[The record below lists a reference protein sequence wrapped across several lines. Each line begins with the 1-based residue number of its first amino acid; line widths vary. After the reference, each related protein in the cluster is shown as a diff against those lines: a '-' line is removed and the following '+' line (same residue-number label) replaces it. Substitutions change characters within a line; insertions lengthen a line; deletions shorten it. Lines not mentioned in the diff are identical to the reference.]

1 MSNKKNKK
9 QRGGFT
15 DNFEWWQWLLVI
27 SICIYFFIGLV
38 FNKWNPAE
46 WLTNSLEEGEKTGY
60 HLDPTTRPQNN
71 NKLSTQ
77 KKFESF
83 QHNLFD
89 SVKKK
94 TSIGFDPSAGP
105 YEHPKNRFSPSYS
118 SPNSSPNYYFDK

>member
-27 SICIYFFIGLV
+27 SICIYFFMGLV

-46 WLTNSLEEGEKTGY
+46 WLTNSLEEEGEKTGY

-77 KKFESF
+77 K
-83 QHNLFD
+83 
-89 SVKKK
+89 
-94 TSIGFDPSAGP
+94 I
-105 YEHPKNRFSPSYS
+105 
-118 SPNSSPNYYFDK
+118 